1 MFWKKKTKDKDTS
14 NKLFKNPTATRGAFR
29 VYPSKEKP
37 IELKIGSTTLNASD
51 ISASGVSFP
60 NQDFKLGE
68 KYSMELTLPNDEI
81 MKLETEILKID
92 EKNICRCKIM
102 GLNSD
107 QEDAIHYYI
116 LARQKEELAEK
127 QQKYR

>member
-29 VYPSKEKP
+29 VYPSKERP
-37 IELKIGSTTLNASD
+37 ILLKIGSTPLSASD

-60 NQDFKLGE
+60 NKDFKLGG
-68 KYSMELTLPNDEI
+68 KYSMELTLPNDQTME
-81 MKLETEILKID
+81 LETEILKID

-102 GLNSD
+102 GLDPD

>member
-29 VYPSKEKP
+29 VYPSKERP
-37 IELKIGSTTLNASD
+37 ILLKIGSTPLSASD

-60 NQDFKLGE
+60 NEDFKLGK
-68 KYSMELTLPNDEI
+68 KYPMELTLPNEET

-102 GLNSD
+102 GLDPD

-127 QQKYR
+127 QQKY